1 MSSYSKIYLH
11 KNILIVVSEMTE
23 IVNKAINIH
32 KLKNISS
39 LILASFINV
48 FGPLPTLIKDKTT
61 GFSVKINSETV
72 ESLVLETNKNGQI
85 RASFSAN
92 SFEISANVFKNYNTN
107 QLVSSYIGTSG
118 FLKINQF
125 TKKTNYSGQVK
136 LQRGDFITDLAF
148 YFHQSQQI
156 NSVVKNL
163 IELDENSKIAK
174 SQSLIIQLLPNHSE
188 GELQE
193 IESWLENEK
202 MADFM
207 SFFSS
212 FNQVD
217 FQKWDYICNCKKAN
231 FEANLKLLSQEDVD
245 FLIEKYKKIEF
256 KCNFCSNSKKFNK
269 KDWLMANKPF
279 SIATVESL
287 TGGALA
293 AEIVKK
299 PGASKFF
306 AGGLVCY
313 QNEIKEKIGIDTKN
327 GVTNA
332 KTALKMAKYGL
343 DFFQTKYAIALTG
356 NAGPTVQ
363 DGKLGQVFIAIND
376 EVWELNFT
384 GSRSEIIQAS
394 LDFAVKK
401 IKEISKN
408 SIKIF

>member
-1 MSSYSKIYLH
+1 MSSYSKVYLH

-32 KLKNISS
+32 KLSNISS

-48 FGPLPTLIKDKTT
+48 FGPLPALTKEKTT

-72 ESLVLETNKNGQI
+72 ESLVLETNKKGQI

-92 SFEISANVFKNYNTN
+92 NFEIPAHVFKNYNTN
-107 QLVSSYIGTSG
+107 LLVSSYIGTSG

-125 TKKTNYSGQVK
+125 AKKTNYSGQVK
-136 LQRGDFITDLAF
+136 LQKGDFISDLAY

-163 IELDENSKIAK
+163 IELDENSKITKA
-174 SQSLIIQLLPNHSE
+174 QSLIIQLLPNHSE
-188 GELQE
+188 EELQE
-193 IESWLENEK
+193 VESWLENEK
-202 MADFM
+202 ITDFM

-217 FQKWDYICNCKKAN
+217 FQNWDYICNCKKAN

-256 KCNFCSNSKKFNK
+256 KCNFCSISKKFNK

-332 KTALKMAKYGL
+332 KTALKMAEYGL

-363 DGKLGQVFIAIND
+363 DGELGQVFIAIND

-394 LDFAVKK
+394 LGFAIEK